1 MSYNTLSTQYQEITG
16 TYGSEQIE
24 TTIFIDVFH
33 GWYACNGSCNV
44 NRCDRDLLID
54 GVDVETLPDYDCFTW
69 SKGIDSLEELEQA
82 IEA

>member
-16 TYGSEQIE
+16 TYGSNQIE
-24 TTIFIDVFH
+24 TTIFVDVFH
-33 GWYACNGSCNV
+33 GWYTCIGSCNV
-44 NRCDRDLLID
+44 NKCDPSLLVE
-54 GVDVETLPDYDCFTW
+54 GVNVEELQDSDCFTW